1 MCLQYKP
8 SRWWFD
14 FPLLYNKILFA
25 VLCVLMDSDAQ
36 AWNLLFTLAALTTA
50 TLVLV
55 VVDKPFRD
63 PDRLEWEGITFADK
77 LMIVSQLAQLVN
89 YLVAA
94 VCLRSKE
101 RRLAE
106 GSFGASE
113 EVELFAAVVGFALV
127 GVQAAG
133 MIYAYRSERTA
144 KEESSEVT
152 TMKFENPVGEA
163 EEEGQLPETPPAG
176 VTRGHFCP
184 ECGAQYAKETKFC
197 PECGA
202 HNDKFQ

>member
-1 MCLQYKP
+1 MHVQYKP

-14 FPLLYNKILFA
+14 FALLYNKILFA
-25 VLCVLMDSDAQ
+25 VLSVLMESDAQ

-55 VVDKPFRD
+55 AVDKPFRD
-63 PDRLEWEGITFADK
+63 PDRLEWEGITLADK
-77 LMIVSQLAQLVN
+77 LMIVSQVAQLVN

-101 RRLAE
+101 SRLAE
-106 GSFGASE
+106 GSFGAGE

-133 MIYAYRSERTA
+133 MIYAYRHERTA
-144 KEESSEVT
+144 KEELSEVN
-152 TMKFENPVGEA
+152 TMEAFENPVGEA
-163 EEEGQLPETPPAG
+163 EEEGPLPDA
-176 VTRGHFCP
+176 
-184 ECGAQYAKETKFC
+184 
-197 PECGA
+197 
-202 HNDKFQ
+202 

>member
-1 MCLQYKP
+1 MRVQYKP

-36 AWNLLFTLAALTTA
+36 AWNLLYTLTALTTA

-63 PDRLEWEGITFADK
+63 PDRLEWEGITLADK

-101 RRLAE
+101 SRLAE

-113 EVELFAAVVGFALV
+113 EVELLAAVAGFTLV
-127 GVQAAG
+127 AVQAAG
-133 MIYAYRSERTA
+133 MIYAYRHERA
-144 KEESSEVT
+144 KDTSTGTEREGEQGAAEAG
-152 TMKFENPVGEA
+152 KGEIEFENPV
-163 EEEGQLPETPPAG
+163 
-176 VTRGHFCP
+176 VTDG
-184 ECGAQYAKETKFC
+184 
-197 PECGA
+197 
-202 HNDKFQ
+202 

>member
-1 MCLQYKP
+1 MRVQYKP

-14 FPLLYNKILFA
+14 FALLYNKILFA
-25 VLCVLMDSDAQ
+25 VLSVLMDSDAQ
-36 AWNLLFTLAALTTA
+36 AWNLLFILTALTTA

-63 PDRLEWEGITFADK
+63 PDRLEWEGITLADK

-101 RRLAE
+101 SRLAE
-106 GSFGASE
+106 GSFKASE

-127 GVQAAG
+127 GVHAATT
-133 MIYAYRSERTA
+133 YNPFRFDHFADSPLPSE
-144 KEESSEVT
+144 
-152 TMKFENPVGEA
+152 G
-163 EEEGQLPETPPAG
+163 PAFFLAAS
-176 VTRGHFCP
+176 T
-184 ECGAQYAKETKFC
+184 
-197 PECGA
+197 
-202 HNDKFQ
+202 

>member
-1 MCLQYKP
+1 VCVRSGATCLQYKP

-14 FPLLYNKILFA
+14 FALLYNKILFA

-36 AWNLLFTLAALTTA
+36 AWNLLYTLAALTTA

-63 PDRLEWEGITFADK
+63 SDRLESEGITLADK
-77 LMIVSQLAQLVN
+77 LMIVSQVAQLVN

-101 RRLAE
+101 SRLAE

-113 EVELFAAVVGFALV
+113 EVELLAAVVGFALV
-127 GVQAAG
+127 AVQAAG
-133 MIYAYRSERTA
+133 MLYAYRHERA
-144 KEESSEVT
+144 KDTSTSAEREAEWAPGEAGKVD
-152 TMKFENPVGEA
+152 MEFANPVA
-163 EEEGQLPETPPAG
+163 ESDAI
-176 VTRGHFCP
+176 
-184 ECGAQYAKETKFC
+184 
-197 PECGA
+197 
-202 HNDKFQ
+202 